1 MWLCRIYWGN
11 AWKFTAYIPDAR
23 IEVGKTKFGEHTA
36 LFVSDNG
43 ARFDMDYAEKL
54 FTPFQRLHSKTKYEG
69 SGIGLT
75 TVQRIVNGHGGVIWA
90 EGVVDEGAT
99 FFFRL
104 DEAVIEHDRE

>member
-1 MWLCRIYWGN
+1 V
-11 AWKFTAYIPDAR
+11 R
-23 IEVGKTKFGEHTA
+23 IEVGITKLGEHTA
-36 LFVSDNG
+36 FFVSDNG

-54 FTPFQRLHSKTKYEG
+54 FTPFQRYHPKMEYEG

-75 TVQRIVNGHGGVIWA
+75 TVQRIVNGHGRVIWA
-90 EGVVDEGAT
+90 EGVVDEGAA